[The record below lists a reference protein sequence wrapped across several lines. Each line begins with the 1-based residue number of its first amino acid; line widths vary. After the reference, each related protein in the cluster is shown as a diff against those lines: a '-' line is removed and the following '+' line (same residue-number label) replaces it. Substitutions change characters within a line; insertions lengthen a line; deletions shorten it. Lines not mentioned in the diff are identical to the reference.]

1 MKKRMTDLHPST
13 QEFRRPLNDK
23 KGGSSSSSYDN
34 EQQSSLNALQY
45 RAVKAQRNLKFFN
58 EKRRASSA

>member
-23 KGGSSSSSYDN
+23 KGGSSSYDN
-34 EQQSSLNALQY
+34 EQRQSSLNALRY

-58 EKRRASSA
+58 GKRRASSA